1 MLRIFRAFI
10 DIVMSVV
17 ELLLSAR
24 FILRFFAANPRT
36 PFVAWLYSVTAPLV
50 SPFAK
55 IHPDWRY
62 SGFVIDFSILAA
74 LIVYVIIGFLILR
87 ILSSFGKE
95 TLTHP

>member
-1 MLRIFRAFI
+1 MLRSLRAFI
-10 DIVMSVV
+10 NIVVSAV
-17 ELLLSAR
+17 ELLLSTR

-36 PFVAWLYSVTAPLV
+36 PFVAWLYGVTAPLV

-74 LIVYVIIGFLILR
+74 LIVYVLIGFLISRMLT
-87 ILSSFGKE
+87 SFGKE
-95 TLTHP
+95 PLTHP